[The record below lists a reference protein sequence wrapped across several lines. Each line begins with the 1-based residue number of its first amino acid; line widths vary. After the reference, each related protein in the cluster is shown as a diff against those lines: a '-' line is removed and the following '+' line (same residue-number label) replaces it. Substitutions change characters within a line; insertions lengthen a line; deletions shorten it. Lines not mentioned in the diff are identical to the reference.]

1 MRISFQQSIFSAI
14 KIVLLTGW
22 MMFFHLM
29 APSQT
34 LSSKDRDA
42 ILAVM
47 ADQETAWN
55 KVDLQGFM
63 NGYWESDSLR
73 FIGKS
78 GITYGWQPT
87 LANYQR
93 SYPDKAAM
101 GKLKFTILRVES
113 LGKGVAHVTGA
124 WLLTREKDA
133 PQGYFTLLWRKIKGR
148 WVIVADHSS

>member
-1 MRISFQQSIFSAI
+1 MKGSIFFVLTFATVLVLSAQGIKPKDKSAI
-14 KIVLLTGW
+14 LEI
-22 MMFFHLM
+22 M
-29 APSQT
+29 ASQEM
-34 LSSKDRDA
+34 S
-42 ILAVM
+42 
-47 ADQETAWN
+47 WN
-55 KVDLQGFM
+55 KGDLEGFM
-63 NGYWESDSLR
+63 NGYWRSDSLR

-133 PQGYFTLLWRKIKGR
+133 PQGYFTLLWRKINGE

>member
-1 MRISFQQSIFSAI
+1 MKEFVFIGLALLFSLQISAQGI
-14 KIVLLTGW
+14 K
-22 MMFFHLM
+22 
-29 APSQT
+29 P
-34 LSSKDRDA
+34 KDKAA
-42 ILAVM
+42 ILQIM
-47 ADQETAWN
+47 ASQEDAWN
-55 KVDLQGFM
+55 SGDLQGFM

-78 GITYGWQPT
+78 GITYGWKST

-113 LGKGVAHVTGA
+113 LAKSVAHVTGA
-124 WLLTREKDA
+124 WQLTREKDT
-133 PQGYFTLLWRKIKGR
+133 PQGYFTLLWRKINGK

>member
-1 MRISFQQSIFSAI
+1 MSMKGSIFFVLTFATVLVLSAQGIKPKDKSAI
-14 KIVLLTGW
+14 LEI
-22 MMFFHLM
+22 M
-29 APSQT
+29 ASQEM
-34 LSSKDRDA
+34 S
-42 ILAVM
+42 
-47 ADQETAWN
+47 WN
-55 KVDLQGFM
+55 KGDLEGFM
-63 NGYWESDSLR
+63 NGYWRSDSLR

-133 PQGYFTLLWRKIKGR
+133 PQGYSTLLWRKINGE

>member
-1 MRISFQQSIFSAI
+1 MKRYVFFGLTLLFSLQVSAQGIKPKDKSAI
-14 KIVLLTGW
+14 LEI
-22 MMFFHLM
+22 M
-29 APSQT
+29 ASQEM
-34 LSSKDRDA
+34 S
-42 ILAVM
+42 
-47 ADQETAWN
+47 WN
-55 KVDLQGFM
+55 KGDLEGFM
-63 NGYWESDSLR
+63 NGYWRSDSLR

-133 PQGYFTLLWRKIKGR
+133 PQGYFTLLWRKINSE

>member
-1 MRISFQQSIFSAI
+1 MSMKGSIFFVLTCATVLVLSAQGIKPKDKSAI
-14 KIVLLTGW
+14 LEI
-22 MMFFHLM
+22 M
-29 APSQT
+29 ASQEM
-34 LSSKDRDA
+34 S
-42 ILAVM
+42 
-47 ADQETAWN
+47 WN
-55 KVDLQGFM
+55 KGDLEGFM
-63 NGYWESDSLR
+63 NGYWRSDSLR

-133 PQGYFTLLWRKIKGR
+133 PQGYFTLLWRKINGE

>member
-1 MRISFQQSIFSAI
+1 MSMKGSIFFVLTFATVLVLSAQGIKPKDKSAI
-14 KIVLLTGW
+14 LEI
-22 MMFFHLM
+22 M
-29 APSQT
+29 ASQEM
-34 LSSKDRDA
+34 S
-42 ILAVM
+42 
-47 ADQETAWN
+47 WN
-55 KVDLQGFM
+55 KGDLEGFM
-63 NGYWESDSLR
+63 NGYWRSDSLR

-133 PQGYFTLLWRKIKGR
+133 PQGYFTLLWRKINGE